1 MDINEDP
8 TIQTRSRY
16 EEVTRRM
23 FLRRAARAAGALAV
37 LPLISACGDDSS
49 AFATSTTLAGAP
61 TSAGSTTGGTESTP
75 ATTAAPTTTTVAQ
88 ETSGVGAV
96 TDEIV
101 IAFTYAASSG
111 GRVQN
116 PYVAVWVEDSN
127 GELVATVALWFL
139 QTQKGLRWLTDLRR
153 WYSVDGST
161 TAIDT
166 LSGATRTPGDYK
178 VSWDMTDVDGGE
190 VVAGEYYV
198 CIEAARE
205 HGPYSLIRQAVT
217 LEAGMDPVHLVDD
230 GELTNA
236 SVTTA

>member
-8 TIQTRSRY
+8 TVRTRSRY
-16 EEVTRRM
+16 AEVTRRM
-23 FLRRAARAAGALAV
+23 FLRRAAQAAGALAV
-37 LPLISACGDDSS
+37 LPLISACGDDSTV
-49 AFATSTTLAGAP
+49 FATSTTLADAP
-61 TSAGSTTGGTESTP
+61 TSAGATTRGAESTSTTTL
-75 ATTAAPTTTTVAQ
+75 APTTTTVAPG
-88 ETSGVGAV
+88 TSAVGAA

-101 IAFTYAASSG
+101 IAFTYAAAGG

-116 PYVAVWVEDSN
+116 PYVAVWVEDAN

-139 QTQKGLRWLTDLRR
+139 QSQKGLRWLTDLRR

-166 LSGATRTPGDYK
+166 LSSATRTPGDYK
-178 VSWDMTDVDGGE
+178 VSWDMSDIDGGE
-190 VVAGEYYV
+190 AVAGEYYV

-205 HGPYSLIRQAVT
+205 HGPYSLIRQVVT
-217 LEAGMDPVHLVDD
+217 LGAGMDTVQLADD
-230 GELTNA
+230 GELTDA